1 MSHHRYP
8 SFLFTLALVLPL
20 SLPVGGQGVGGYA
33 SASLS
38 VPRAILRAEPVR
50 VSCPAGFAPTLP
62 SRVWVS
68 YTDGSGQ
75 WRQVRW
81 TNATQG
87 DEAAEADSLRHPV
100 GSQYEVVGY
109 VVGDETTASG
119 YPVKAV
125 VSVGRQKSVKPQVRA
140 NGFLLSDVT
149 INGNN
154 RLTHNRDEALRA
166 ICSWDVMQQ
175 LYNYR
180 DTYGLSTE
188 GYRRSDGWD
197 SPDTKLKGH
206 GSGHYMSAIAQAYA
220 VTKDPKQK
228 AILRLNITRMVNEL
242 RACQEKT
249 FVWNDSLGRYWE
261 ARDLAPES
269 ELKDMKG
276 TWAAFDVYKQH
287 PEKYGYGYLNAIPA
301 QHCLLIEKYSP
312 YNNSDGVWAPY
323 YSIHKQLAGLI
334 DIATYFDDK
343 TIAAKALLIA
353 KDMGLWVWNRLHY
366 RTYVKE
372 DGTQAERRA
381 HPGNRYEMW
390 DMYIAGEVGGMQES
404 LSRLSEM
411 VSSKD
416 DKAKLLEAA
425 RCFDAPKFYD
435 PLSRNI
441 DDIRMRH
448 ANQHIPMII
457 GALRLY
463 QDSQRI
469 NYYHIADNFWN
480 FLQGR
485 YVYATGGVG
494 NGEMFRQPYSQVLSM
509 ATNGWDAQTRQANP
523 DLNETCCSYNLLK
536 LTQELYRFHP
546 NDARYMDYYER
557 TLYNH
562 IVGSLNPERYQTTYQ
577 YAVGLNATKPFDN
590 ETPQSTCCGGT
601 GSENHTKYQSATY
614 FSSADTLWVC
624 QYMPTTLQWR
634 KKGVVIR
641 QLCQWPAQRST
652 IEVVSGKA
660 SFTMKLRVPGWA
672 TSGFAVKVNGRMVQ
686 QHFRPCSFVELDKRH
701 WKRDDRVEVV
711 MPYTKYIEYG
721 VDKLPGDIASADS
734 SAHSSWTGVVMYGP
748 LAMTGTGV
756 TDWKEATLN
765 LDTRLDSIVVNN
777 RSLATTAYD
786 QAVPSLCVDGKMFL
800 PDYYRNA
807 ASTHYYR
814 IHLTDVAAADAV
826 DRQPLPAQW
835 DELSSLLAIA
845 YDRQRS
851 QEAWKAMDR
860 KVPEYAPWAPY
871 GYERLQ
877 AAVSKAQD
885 IMEHKAQIRGR
896 ELEETIAALN
906 KAVNTMRPGN
916 LAETEEL
923 APLNQLMEKVRTS
936 AKSDAPET
944 KEALN
949 YAERVVR
956 YVTDGSGTSDMIA
969 SAMTKLKKVLL
980 LCND

>member
-1 MSHHRYP
+1 M
-8 SFLFTLALVLPL
+8 
-20 SLPVGGQGVGGYA
+20 
-33 SASLS
+33 
-38 VPRAILRAEPVR
+38 
-50 VSCPAGFAPTLP
+50 
-62 SRVWVS
+62 
-68 YTDGSGQ
+68 
-75 WRQVRW
+75 RW

-228 AILRLNITRMVNEL
+228 AILRRNITRMVNEL

-390 DMYIAGEVGGMQES
+390 DMY
-404 LSRLSEM
+404 
-411 VSSKD
+411 
-416 DKAKLLEAA
+416 
-425 RCFDAPKFYD
+425 
-435 PLSRNI
+435 
-441 DDIRMRH
+441 
-448 ANQHIPMII
+448 
-457 GALRLY
+457 
-463 QDSQRI
+463 
-469 NYYHIADNFWN
+469 
-480 FLQGR
+480 
-485 YVYATGGVG
+485 G
-494 NGEMFRQPYSQVLSM
+494 NG
-509 ATNGWDAQTRQANP
+509 
-523 DLNETCCSYNLLK
+523 
-536 LTQELYRFHP
+536 
-546 NDARYMDYYER
+546 
-557 TLYNH
+557 
-562 IVGSLNPERYQTTYQ
+562 
-577 YAVGLNATKPFDN
+577 
-590 ETPQSTCCGGT
+590 
-601 GSENHTKYQSATY
+601 
-614 FSSADTLWVC
+614 
-624 QYMPTTLQWR
+624 
-634 KKGVVIR
+634 
-641 QLCQWPAQRST
+641 
-652 IEVVSGKA
+652 
-660 SFTMKLRVPGWA
+660 
-672 TSGFAVKVNGRMVQ
+672 
-686 QHFRPCSFVELDKRH
+686 
-701 WKRDDRVEVV
+701 
-711 MPYTKYIEYG
+711 
-721 VDKLPGDIASADS
+721 
-734 SAHSSWTGVVMYGP
+734 
-748 LAMTGTGV
+748 
-756 TDWKEATLN
+756 
-765 LDTRLDSIVVNN
+765 
-777 RSLATTAYD
+777 
-786 QAVPSLCVDGKMFL
+786 
-800 PDYYRNA
+800 
-807 ASTHYYR
+807 
-814 IHLTDVAAADAV
+814 
-826 DRQPLPAQW
+826 
-835 DELSSLLAIA
+835 
-845 YDRQRS
+845 
-851 QEAWKAMDR
+851 
-860 KVPEYAPWAPY
+860 
-871 GYERLQ
+871 
-877 AAVSKAQD
+877 
-885 IMEHKAQIRGR
+885 
-896 ELEETIAALN
+896 
-906 KAVNTMRPGN
+906 
-916 LAETEEL
+916 
-923 APLNQLMEKVRTS
+923 
-936 AKSDAPET
+936 
-944 KEALN
+944 
-949 YAERVVR
+949 
-956 YVTDGSGTSDMIA
+956 
-969 SAMTKLKKVLL
+969 
-980 LCND
+980 